1 MFANHVESKWIKTQY
16 AGVTYLSK

>member
-16 AGVTYLSK
+16 AVVTYLLK

>member
-16 AGVTYLSK
+16 AVVTYLSK